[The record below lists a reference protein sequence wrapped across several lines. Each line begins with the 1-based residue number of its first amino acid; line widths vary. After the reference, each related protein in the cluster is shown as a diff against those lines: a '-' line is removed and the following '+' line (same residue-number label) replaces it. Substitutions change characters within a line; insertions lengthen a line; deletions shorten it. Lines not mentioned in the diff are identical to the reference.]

1 MITLGLSY
9 EDKITGFV
17 GTAMSRV
24 EYFYGSPRVGLQAT
38 KLKDGK
44 PLDWVYFDEEA
55 LVKENTKE
63 SPF

>member
-1 MITLGLSY
+1 MMILGLNY

-24 EYFYGSPRVGLQAT
+24 EYLYGSPRVGLQGT
-38 KLKDGK
+38 TLKDGK
-44 PLDWVYFDEEA
+44 PLDWIYFDEQA
-55 LVKENTKE
+55 LVKENTKK